1 MITERTMLRALKNK
15 IETENIFQEVRIL
28 GNEII
33 SERLLNELP
42 ELTKFPACLLCA
54 GSRSLE
60 NNGCTTRTP
69 IEAVVI
75 ASCYGGESDLDAAD
89 EVLAQTMTLLK
100 CDSYSEV
107 LSIDGIYYLFEQC
120 EKLHFDP
127 QHIAWK
133 LRFTAKALN
142 A

>member
-42 ELTKFPACLLCA
+42 ELTRLPACLLCA
-54 GSRSLE
+54 GNRSLE
-60 NNGCTTRTP
+60 NKGCTSRTP

-75 ASCYGGESDLDAAD
+75 ASCYGGESDLDATD
-89 EVLAQTMTLLK
+89 EVLERTMTLLK
-100 CDSYSEV
+100 CNSYSEV
-107 LSIDGIYYLFEQC
+107 LSIDGVYYLFEQC